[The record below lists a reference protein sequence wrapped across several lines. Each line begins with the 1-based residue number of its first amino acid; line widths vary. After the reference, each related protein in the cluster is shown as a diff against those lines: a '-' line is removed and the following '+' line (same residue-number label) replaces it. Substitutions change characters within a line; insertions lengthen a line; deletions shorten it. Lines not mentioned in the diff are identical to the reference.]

1 MIPDLDHINITSGLL
16 VLFIQRLIHF
26 VLNVRQ
32 NSQPAL
38 NLKPDSWTLDRYP
51 LPFPENARDIVEMID
66 GLLSKQSTLSY
77 NDLVTVLNKLKDVVN
92 ITVVTT
98 SLAQALVNIISDIL
112 ESDSN
117 LLPFTNTWGS
127 NKKNIND
134 LNIQAPSC

>member
-1 MIPDLDHINITSGLL
+1 
-16 VLFIQRLIHF
+16 
-26 VLNVRQ
+26 
-32 NSQPAL
+32 
-38 NLKPDSWTLDRYP
+38 
-51 LPFPENARDIVEMID
+51 MID

-117 LLPFTNTWGS
+117 LLPFTNT
-127 NKKNIND
+127 
-134 LNIQAPSC
+134 